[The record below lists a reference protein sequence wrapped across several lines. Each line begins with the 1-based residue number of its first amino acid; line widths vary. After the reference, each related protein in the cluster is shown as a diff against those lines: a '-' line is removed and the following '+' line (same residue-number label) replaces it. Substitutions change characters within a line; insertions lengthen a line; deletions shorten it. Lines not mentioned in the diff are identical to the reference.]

1 MSTPSIDADLALTVG
16 VRLAAVAFALASL
29 EQFSVRSVAFG
40 PTGPFSEAMALVY
53 GRGVSRS
60 RALERAFTI
69 ALYTNVLAGIALV
82 LLGAFHALSPALLL
96 IALGGNLVV
105 RRRRITASDGAEQM
119 TMLIMVAAL
128 LASVPFAGPGAVEVA
143 VWFIAGQAV
152 LSYSAAGLAKAFS
165 SAWRSGAAVPTIL
178 GSEAHGHEYAS
189 RLLTRHP
196 TLGTAVTR
204 FVVVFECTFWLT
216 LVSPW
221 PVAAAILAL
230 ALAFHVGNAVFMGLN
245 SFVWAFPATY
255 LSVWY
260 VAQQVSPW
268 W

>member
-1 MSTPSIDADLALTVG
+1 
-16 VRLAAVAFALASL
+16 
-29 EQFSVRSVAFG
+29 
-40 PTGPFSEAMALVY
+40 
-53 GRGVSRS
+53 
-60 RALERAFTI
+60 
-69 ALYTNVLAGIALV
+69 
-82 LLGAFHALSPALLL
+82 
-96 IALGGNLVV
+96 
-105 RRRRITASDGAEQM
+105 M

-128 LASVPFAGPGAVEVA
+128 LASVPFAGSGAVEVA

-178 GSEAHGHEYAS
+178 GSEAHGHQYAS

-196 TLGTAVTR
+196 TLGTTVTR
-204 FVVVFECTFWLT
+204 FVVAFECTFWLA

-221 PVAAAILAL
+221 PVAATILAL

-245 SFVWAFPATY
+245 TFVWAFPATY

-260 VAQQVSPW
+260 VAQQLSPW
-268 W
+268 